1 MVKRFILYAPNVHT
15 GGGVVLLQSILLS
28 WPISQKIRAFLD
40 IRAKNEI
47 MLPDNIDVSWVRPSI
62 ISRLNA
68 EVDLFRI
75 AKKKDL
81 VFCFHGL
88 PPLFPIVSEVLL
100 FQQNRIHLGLDPL
113 SQFSYKVRL
122 RLLGER
128 TISKVF
134 KKRVTQ
140 YIVQT
145 PSMKKA
151 LIEWYSD
158 IKTPPKVDV
167 FPFFDTLSLP
177 SNHSRS
183 SLTNVWDFIYV
194 ADGVA
199 HKNHLRL
206 LDAWVMLAKEGLFPS
221 LAVTLTSR
229 DELLIERFKAIT
241 AKFSLN
247 IVNLGQLNRD
257 EIGELYSMTEALVFP
272 STSESFGL
280 PLIEASQAN
289 VKIVASELDF
299 VRDVCSP
306 VETFDPS
313 SVISIYRSVK
323 RYLRSENKPL
333 KIHSAKE
340 FIDEY
345 VIK

>member
-1 MVKRFILYAPNVHT
+1 MTKYFILYAPNVHT
-15 GGGVVLLQSILLS
+15 GGGFVLLQSLINSWDCSIKLKAILD
-28 WPISQKIRAFLD
+28 F
-40 IRAKNEI
+40 RAKVNLEI
-47 MLPDNIDVSWVRPSI
+47 PSDVDVIWIKPNLY
-62 ISRLNA
+62 SRIKA
-68 EVDLFRI
+68 EFNLYELATSDCRTL
-75 AKKKDL
+75 
-81 VFCFHGL
+81 CFHGL
-88 PPLFPIVSEVLL
+88 PPLLPIKSEVFL
-100 FQQNRIHLGLDPL
+100 FQQNRNYFGLNRLKDFP
-113 SQFSYKVRL
+113 FKVAL
-122 RLLGER
+122 RLGIER
-128 TISKVF
+128 IICKAF
-134 KKRVTQ
+134 KKRVSK

-145 PSMKKA
+145 PSMKNA
-151 LIEWYSD
+151 LLTWYADNTSQLV
-158 IKTPPKVDV
+158 VDV
-167 FPFFDTLSLP
+167 FPFFNTMKFNTKINDYK
-177 SNHSRS
+177 
-183 SLTNVWDFIYV
+183 WDFIYV

-229 DELLIERFKAIT
+229 DELLIERFKTIT
-241 AKFSLN
+241 AKFSLK

-257 EIGELYSMTEALVFP
+257 EIGELYSTTEALIFP

-323 RYLRSENKPL
+323 RYLRAENKPL